1 MIGDQ
6 DHIIAL
12 QCISIYYICGI
23 KEQTQTHTIRSYMS
37 RMRKI
42 REKQKKEKEKKVNYS
57 YMSNMTDIPA
67 VHLNDDK

>member
-12 QCISIYYICGI
+12 QCISIYYICGTE
-23 KEQTQTHTIRSYMS
+23 EQTRTHTMRSYMS

-42 REKQKKEKEKKVNYS
+42 RGKQKKEKGKKKK
-57 YMSNMTDIPA
+57 TTKAI
-67 VHLNDDK
+67 